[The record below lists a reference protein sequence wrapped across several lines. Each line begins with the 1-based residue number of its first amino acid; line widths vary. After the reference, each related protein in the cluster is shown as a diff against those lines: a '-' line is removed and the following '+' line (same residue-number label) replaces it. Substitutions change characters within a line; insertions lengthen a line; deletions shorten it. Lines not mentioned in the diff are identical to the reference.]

1 MLKIFE
7 RTYKQTDKE
16 LRHEFPNCQF
26 VMRVDSL
33 TDNSGYLLA
42 ASTAPESSS
51 EFGDYL
57 AQHRRLR
64 FLSVGGCYEI
74 DFASVY

>member
-1 MLKIFE
+1 
-7 RTYKQTDKE
+7 
-16 LRHEFPNCQF
+16 
-26 VMRVDSL
+26 MRVDGL
-33 TDNSGYLLA
+33 LDDAGCLLA

-51 EFGDYL
+51 EFGYYL

>member
-1 MLKIFE
+1 
-7 RTYKQTDKE
+7 
-16 LRHEFPNCQF
+16 
-26 VMRVDSL
+26 MRVDDL
-33 TDNSGYLLA
+33 LDDAGCLLA